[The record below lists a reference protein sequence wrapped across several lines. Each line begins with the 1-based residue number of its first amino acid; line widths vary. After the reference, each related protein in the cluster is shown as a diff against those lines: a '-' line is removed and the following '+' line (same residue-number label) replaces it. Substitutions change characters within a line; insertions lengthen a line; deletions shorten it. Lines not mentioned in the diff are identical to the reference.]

1 VSRRANPTLI
11 GAFVVGALALFVAA
25 VLIISG
31 GLFGDSS
38 RFVMYF
44 EGSVKGLRVGAPVD
58 FRGVKIGEVTDIR
71 IEADYAKNKYTIP
84 VVAKL
89 DRRGITEVTE
99 SERGVP
105 LDLSELVDRGLRAQ
119 LSLQNL
125 LTGQLYVQV
134 DFESEAEAV
143 FHGDGEMVEIPT
155 IPTPLEKLQ
164 KSLSDFDIDGLI
176 DDISSTM
183 NAIETL
189 TNSPAL
195 KRAIANLDESM
206 ASINTLARNMDENMV
221 PVLNNLNKTLVEA
234 RQTLDEVRAAAES
247 AEGTLGAD
255 SELVYGVQNTLDEI
269 SRAARSVNELADMLE
284 RNPESLLQG
293 KDVQ

>member
-1 VSRRANPTLI
+1 MSRRANPTLI

-25 VLIISG
+25 VLVLSG
-31 GLFGDSS
+31 GLFANSS
-38 RFVMYF
+38 QFVMYF

-134 DFESEAEAV
+134 DFESEEEAV

-155 IPTPLEKLQ
+155 IPTPLEKLE
-164 KSLSDFDIDGLI
+164 KSLADFDIEGLI
-176 DDISSTM
+176 KDISSTM

-247 AEGTLGAD
+247 TEGTLGAD
-255 SELVYGVQNTLDEI
+255 SELVYGVQNTLDEV